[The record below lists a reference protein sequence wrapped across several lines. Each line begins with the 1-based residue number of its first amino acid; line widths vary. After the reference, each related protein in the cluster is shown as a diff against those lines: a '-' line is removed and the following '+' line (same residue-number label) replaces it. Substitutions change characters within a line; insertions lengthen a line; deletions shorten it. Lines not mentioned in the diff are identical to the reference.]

1 MEENPKE
8 AFNQTVDHVLE
19 YVETQ
24 KQIVSLQATKHAGVI
39 TGNAAAVLLVTF
51 FVFVCYLLFNVAI
64 VFLIN
69 NRLNDLFM
77 SFILVSA
84 GNLLLALLV
93 IMLRNTIIVK
103 PVQNFI
109 IRTITE

>member
-24 KQIVSLQATKHAGVI
+24 KQIVSLQATRHAGVV

-51 FVFVCYLLFNVAI
+51 FLFMSYLLLNLAI
-64 VFLIN
+64 VFLVN
-69 NRLNDLFM
+69 NRFNDLFA
-77 SFILVSA
+77 SFMLVS
-84 GNLLLALLV
+84 GVNLLLALLAIV
-93 IMLRNTIIVK
+93 LRKTIIVR
-103 PVQNFI
+103 PVQNLI